1 MLLRKGSKCVYPYEY
16 IDSSER
22 YDEIASPDKEFFY
35 SELYLK
41 EVTDK
46 DYTHAQKVFKEI
58 GLKHIGDYHDLY
70 VQSDTILLADV
81 FENFRNKYI

>member
-1 MLLRKGSKCVYPYEY
+1 MLLRKDSKGVYPYEY

-41 EVTDK
+41 DVAIKT
-46 DYTHAQKVFKEI
+46 THMLRKY
-58 GLKHIGDYHDLY
+58 LKKQG
-70 VQSDTILLADV
+70 
-81 FENFRNKYI
+81 